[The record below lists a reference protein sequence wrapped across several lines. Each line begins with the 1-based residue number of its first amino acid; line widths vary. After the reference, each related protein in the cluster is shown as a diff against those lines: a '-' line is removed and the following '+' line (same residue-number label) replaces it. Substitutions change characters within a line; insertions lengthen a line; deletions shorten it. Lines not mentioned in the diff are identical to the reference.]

1 MEANEFTN
9 ETQPQQDVP
18 EFEKE
23 LDQTLPVNDGSFEDA
38 LGLPYDQE
46 VAQAESVRS
55 EQMKLATQEPA
66 QATPPQPTPGHEDP
80 DNESVRSSYWQSQAD
95 QLKNQLKQVQEYM
108 PMVDYLRSN
117 PQAVQNIQGQPA
129 QPQQAEAA
137 PQEEAFPAPP
147 VKPEMPRGYSRE
159 EAYSDPS
166 SDSAKYLDEVE
177 TWRDTMTQ
185 YNQLSS
191 QYQVA
196 KVQEMYDQ
204 KIEGLEKV
212 NLQREN
218 AIREQNAMQSARDY
232 VGANY
237 DLGDNLDQF
246 ISEMSD
252 DNSINMDDLVGYFKY
267 KNGLMN
273 QPQTQNAAA
282 PPPPSRAFN
291 QTRRAQAV
299 PTPMN
304 VQSGQT
310 NQPQDPVQGFMD
322 DLISGDSSKDI
333 L

>member
-9 ETQPQQDVP
+9 ETQPQQDIP

-23 LDQTLPVNDGSFEDA
+23 ITQTEPIADGSFEEA
-38 LGLPYDQE
+38 LGLPYE
-46 VAQAESVRS
+46 KEEAVAESVRS
-55 EQMKLATQEPA
+55 EQLKIANEGPTPVA
-66 QATPPQPTPGHEDP
+66 PPQPGNQERPN
-80 DNESVRSSYWQSQAD
+80 NEEVRSSYWQSQAD
-95 QLKNQLKQVQEYM
+95 QLKNQLNNVQEYM
-108 PMVDYLRSN
+108 PMVDYLRNN
-117 PQAVQNIQGQPA
+117 PDAVQNIKGQET
-129 QPQQAEAA
+129 QDTEA
-137 PQEEAFPAPP
+137 PKQEESFPPP
-147 VKPEMPRGYSRE
+147 PTKPEMPRGYSRE
-159 EAYSDPS
+159 EAYSDPAS
-166 SDSAKYLDEVE
+166 ESAKYLDEVE

-185 YNQLSS
+185 YQQLSS

-218 AIREQNAMQSARDY
+218 AIREQNAMNDAREY
-232 VGANY
+232 VSANY
-237 DLGDNLDQF
+237 DLGDKLDQF
-246 ISEMSD
+246 ITEMSD

-267 KNGLMN
+267 KNGIMN
-273 QPQTQNAAA
+273 QPQAQNTVA

-291 QTRRAQAV
+291 QTRRAQSV

-310 NQPQDPVQGFMD
+310 NQPQDPVAGFMD
-322 DLISGDSSKDI
+322 ELISGDSSKDI

>member
-9 ETQPQQDVP
+9 DTQPQQDVP

-23 LDQTLPVNDGSFEDA
+23 LDQTLPVNDGSFEEA

-46 VAQAESVRS
+46 VARAESVRS
-55 EQMKLATQEPA
+55 EQMKLAQEPTEVA
-66 QATPPQPTPGHEDP
+66 PPQPTPTQENP

-95 QLKNQLKQVQEYM
+95 QLRNQLNEVQQYM

-129 QPQQAEAA
+129 QPQAEA
-137 PQEEAFPAPP
+137 PTQEEEFPAPP
-147 VKPEMPRGYSRE
+147 AKPEMPRGYSRE

-166 SDSAKYLDEVE
+166 SESAKYLDEVE
-177 TWRDTMTQ
+177 QWRDTMTQ

-204 KIEGLEKV
+204 KIDGLEKI

-218 AIREQNAMQSARDY
+218 AIREQNAMNNARQY
-232 VGANY
+232 VAANY
-237 DLGDNLDQF
+237 DLGDKLDDF
-246 ISEMSD
+246 ITEMSD

-267 KNGLMN
+267 KNGMMN
-273 QPQTQNAAA
+273 TPQAQNAPT

-310 NQPQDPVQGFMD
+310 NQPKDPVVGFMD
-322 DLISGDSSKDI
+322 ELISGDGSKDI

>member
-1 MEANEFTN
+1 MEANEFAN
-9 ETQPQQDVP
+9 ETQPQQDIP

-23 LDQTLPVNDGSFEDA
+23 LDQTLPVDDGSFEEA
-38 LGLPYDQE
+38 LGLPYENQE
-46 VAQAESVRS
+46 ATAQSVRS
-55 EQMKLATQEPA
+55 EQIEIANQAPTQVAPPEA
-66 QATPPQPTPGHEDP
+66 QTQDHP

-95 QLKNQLKQVQEYM
+95 QLKNQLNEVQEYM

-117 PQAVQNIQGQPA
+117 PDAVQNIKGRDA
-129 QPQQAEAA
+129 QPTAEA
-137 PQEEAFPAPP
+137 PKEEGFPPP
-147 VKPEMPRGYSRE
+147 PEKPAMPRGYSRE

-166 SDSAKYLDEVE
+166 SESAKYLDEVE

-212 NLQREN
+212 NLQREE
-218 AIREQNAMQSARDY
+218 AISQQNAMQNAREY
-232 VGANY
+232 VSANY
-237 DLGDNLDQF
+237 DLGDKLDQF
-246 ISEMSD
+246 ITEMSD

-267 KNGLMN
+267 KNGMTTN
-273 QPQTQNAAA
+273 APQAQNVAT

-291 QTRRAQAV
+291 QTRRAQSV

-310 NQPQDPVQGFMD
+310 NQPQDPVAGFMD
-322 DLISGDSSKDI
+322 ELISGDSSKNI